1 VSKEYMEHANVFFC
15 LQLKVWFFN
24 VVHYIT
30 LRGYV
35 GLVSWARGQNKMS
48 KTHSRSKISKV

>member
-1 VSKEYMEHANVFFC
+1 MFF
-15 LQLKVWFFN
+15 LFAIKGLVFN

-30 LRGYV
+30 LRGFV

-48 KTHSRSKISKV
+48 KTHSRSKFSKV